1 MSDNTMRQLC
11 KLGWATLVVPV
22 LFGLLVWPTP
32 YEYHRLSTTR
42 FVHYR
47 TSSRP
52 REPGT
57 GLLGGEESPKA
68 KYNLVAGLWDGI
80 MEDKPEPPESQK
92 RAERLTPRPREIL
105 YCVNRFTG
113 AITVI
118 ADSCDSLG
126 NPTGILD

>member
-1 MSDNTMRQLC
+1 MSDTAIRQLC
-11 KLGWATLVVPV
+11 KLGWGILVVSV
-22 LFGLLVWPTP
+22 LFGLFVWPTP

-42 FVHYR
+42 FIHYR

-52 REPGT
+52 REPGM
-57 GLLGGEESPKA
+57 GLFG
-68 KYNLVAGLWDGI
+68 GLWDGI
-80 MEDKPEPPESQK
+80 IIDEGTPEPPESQK

-105 YCVNRFTG
+105 YSVNRFTG

-118 ADSCDSLG
+118 ADSCDSKG